1 MMQTLNVALGNR
13 AYPIHIGRGLLQQ
26 SELILPHLKRKQV
39 AIVTN
44 TTVAPLYL
52 EKLAKPLKENG
63 VSVIQIVLPDGEAY
77 KNSDTLNL
85 IYNALLQ
92 NHCERSTTLIA
103 LGGGVIGDL
112 TGYAAATYLRG
123 VPFIQIPTTLLSQVD
138 SSVGG
143 KTGINHPLGKN
154 MIGAFY
160 QPKVVLAD
168 IDTLQT
174 LPKRELS
181 AGVAEVIKYGLIR
194 DADFFGWLETNIHA
208 LMGLDE
214 VIISYA
220 IYRSC
225 QNKAD
230 VVAADEHEA
239 GERALL
245 NLGHTFGHAIENAMG
260 YGVWLHGEAVAAGT
274 ILAADL
280 SQRMGWLN
288 NVEVKRIHALLTASS
303 LPLRAPN
310 LGFEKY
316 LDLMQSDKKVENGKI
331 RLVLQQGI
339 GKAVITS
346 DYDADKLKETLQAI
360 E

>member
-1 MMQTLNVALGNR
+1 MQTLNVALAKR
-13 AYPIHIGRGLLQQ
+13 SYPIHIGRGLL
-26 SELILPHLKRKQV
+26 SDASLILPHLKRKHV

-52 EKLAKPLKENG
+52 EQLSDTLQASG
-63 VSVIQIVLPDGEAY
+63 VQVIPIILPDGEAY
-77 KNSDTLNL
+77 KNSDTLNS
-85 IYNALLQ
+85 IYDALLQ
-92 NHCERSTTLIA
+92 NRCERSTTLIA

-112 TGYAAATYLRG
+112 TGYAAATFLRG

-160 QPKVVLAD
+160 QPQLVLAD

-174 LPKRELS
+174 LPPREFS

-194 DADFFGWLETNIHA
+194 DAQFFDWLERHMA
-208 LMGLDE
+208 QLMQLDE
-214 VIISYA
+214 AVLSEA

-230 VVAADEHEA
+230 VVAKDEHEQ

-260 YGVWLHGEAVAAGT
+260 YGVWLHGETVAAGT
-274 ILAADL
+274 MMAADL
-280 SQRMGWLN
+280 SQRMDWLSAN
-288 NVEVKRIHALLTASS
+288 DVVRIKNSLLAAN
-303 LPLRAPN
+303 LPLVPPK
-310 LGFEKY
+310 LGAAKY
-316 LDLMQSDKKVENGKI
+316 LDLMGLDKKVENGKI

-339 GKAVITS
+339 GQAVITS
-346 DYDADKLKETLQAI
+346 DYDADKLNASLSAY
-360 E
+360 